1 FVSSVKGNKTKWA
14 GTIATN
20 AGLQPLPPP
29 PNPALGP
36 DIPRPERRVLIAVD
50 GSKGAQ
56 RAFDYWS
63 SMPGSQ
69 SDSIILLHSMEAT
82 QCAHGTAAVPSGTF
96 DYEEYEKQGRQ
107 LKQRSQ
113 QLSQEAD
120 GPVREAPPSLQVS
133 CPKPVLPG
141 ATIVEA
147 ARKYAANV
155 VVVGC
160 RGNNGIRRTILG
172 SVSDYVLQHSCR
184 PVVVVPE
191 IN

>member
-1 FVSSVKGNKTKWA
+1 MGGYHSNQRWA
-14 GTIATN
+14 STVAAASEPG
-20 AGLQPLPPP
+20 AG
-29 PNPALGP
+29 A

-69 SDSIILLHSMEAT
+69 SDSIILLHSMEAPNVLT
-82 QCAHGTAAVPSGTF
+82 GLLLSPSGTF

-113 QLSQEAD
+113 QLSQELMAQCEKRRLHCKF
-120 GPVREAPPSLQVS
+120 VSEAGT
-133 CPKPVLPG
+133 PG